1 MSQSQQ
7 PVFFDFG
14 SGVNKTSKDE
24 QALQEEIAAMREQIV
39 SETSLA
45 QSLRGGDPEITQAIA
60 LNTITKGCSICKEKF
75 IKVWNDTEEE
85 WSYKNAVVVDKLVIY
100 LCFILHCMSSKTPLY
115 SFLTGVFYL

>member
-45 QSLRGGDPEITQAIA
+45 QSLHDDDLEITQAMA
-60 LNTITKGCSICKEKF
+60 KGCSICKEKF
-75 IKVWNDTEEE
+75 IKVWNDAEEG
-85 WSYKNAVVVDKLVIY
+85 WFYKNAVVVEKLVSR
-100 LCFILHCMSSKTPLY
+100 LFRFDVRHSKAFLWLY
-115 SFLTGVFYL
+115 